1 MLNVLG
7 AEAFTANAVK
17 YSQTWVL
24 FLSTCNENATTA
36 HECLPKCW
44 CSNKPVKI
52 FYELTLPL
60 CSTVLAQKIHPL
72 RMIEKNLI
80 SACHPFHAVPSYNPS
95 PPWLHTRCWL
105 VFHNGFLIKKTP
117 HKSALYFW
125 HPFVQVQCSERTTRT
140 VQFLL
145 HLQTNW
151 LGIPC
156 KAHKP

>member
-80 SACHPFHAVPSYNPS
+80 SACHPFHAVSSYNPS
-95 PPWLHTRCWL
+95 PPMTAHEVLACVSQRLPDKKNTTQKCII
-105 VFHNGFLIKKTP
+105 FLAP
-117 HKSALYFW
+117 
-125 HPFVQVQCSERTTRT
+125 VCSSSMLRENDSHCAI
-140 VQFLL
+140 LIAS
-145 HLQTNW
+145 TN
-151 LGIPC
+151 
-156 KAHKP
+156 